1 MVSISEAVAAGLFS
15 MGRRQVS
22 KKAVTADTNGAAE
35 EGDVKSPSTPQH
47 DLGDM
52 AGLKRG
58 LDDCALNVAFYLDH
72 YNHLACVPALLM
84 SPY

>member
-1 MVSISEAVAAGLFS
+1 M
-15 MGRRQVS
+15 S
-22 KKAVTADTNGAAE
+22 KKAVIADTNGVAE
-35 EGDVKSPSTPQH
+35 EGDIKSPSTPQH

-72 YNHLACVPALLM
+72 CNHLACFPALLM
-84 SPY
+84 SNGYRVPC